1 MRQLELKI
9 PPPIVALLTG
19 AAMWLASRLGPLID
33 LPHLLRTDCA
43 GAIAACG
50 GVLAFAGSIAFRRA
64 KTTINPLRPA
74 NASSLVTS
82 GIYRLTR
89 NPMYLGL
96 LLVLVAWALHLSSV
110 LAFAGPI
117 LFVLYIRRFQIA
129 PEERVLADKFG
140 KAYSDYTS
148 QVRRWL

>member
-1 MRQLELKI
+1 M
-9 PPPIVALLTG
+9 
-19 AAMWLASRLGPLID
+19 D
-33 LPHLLRTDCA
+33 LPPFVRTVSA
-43 GAIAACG
+43 GAIAGCG
-50 GVLAFAGSIAFRRA
+50 GALAFAGKIAFGRA

-82 GIYRLTR
+82 GIYRFTR

-96 LLVLVAWALHLSSV
+96 LFVLVAWALYLSSA
-110 LAFAGPI
+110 LAFVGPY

-129 PEERVLADKFG
+129 PEERVLAAKFG
-140 KAYSDYTS
+140 DAYSDYTS